1 MNKNLKAIELDKVLK
16 KLAEETAFKASTE
29 KALELLPVSDIYE
42 VNRLLQETGDA
53 YMLCGRFGSPS
64 FGGISDVVNSLRRAE
79 AGGCLSMKEL
89 LSIAETLRVI
99 RGIKQWREK
108 SAGIDVV
115 LDRYFNALSA
125 NKFLEEKINTCII
138 SDEEMS
144 DNASATLSAIRKK
157 IKQTS
162 LKAREVLDKMVR
174 SQSCQKYLQDSIVT
188 IRDGRYVIPVK
199 AEFRGE
205 IAGLV
210 HDTSS
215 SGATVFIE
223 PMGAVEANNAVKVL
237 KSKEEAEIERILYE
251 LSAAAGGFA
260 QDIIQSYY
268 TATELDVIFAKAS
281 LAYKMKASMPVM
293 NDGGIIRLD
302 KARHPLIPKDKV
314 VPISVSLGEKFSS
327 LVITGPNTGGKTVAL
342 KTIGLLSAMAMCG
355 LMIPV
360 ADESRLSVFS
370 EILVDIGDEQS
381 IEQSLSTFSAHMTNV
396 IKIIA
401 QADER
406 SLVLIDELGAGTDPV
421 EGASLA
427 IAILEQLRKQ
437 GAKIASTTHYAE
449 LKEYALRS
457 SDVENACCEFDVATL
472 KPTYRLLIGIPGKSN
487 AFAISERLG
496 MDKSIVENARRL
508 VSDENRRFEEVI
520 QQLERQRQELVKQN
534 EEAQASAKLSEKKRL
549 EAEREAQELKKKAEN
564 ELKRAREEA
573 VRIISSTRAEAENL
587 LEEMNDMYKSRQL
600 TAEEKAKLRA
610 DIRSMENKADPVE
623 NKKAE
628 NYKLPRSLKKGDSV
642 LIADIDKRAVLL
654 EEPKNGEV
662 LVQTGVIKT
671 RVSIKNLRLIEESGV
686 SKGKTQKGSLKRNVK
701 SNANVKAVT
710 DIDLRGLTAQEAV
723 MELDMALDSA
733 VLSGIHQVTIIHGKG
748 TGVLRAEV
756 HKYLKRCKYVKTYR
770 LGVFGEGESG
780 VTIAELK

>member
-1 MNKNLKAIELDKVLK
+1 
-16 KLAEETAFKASTE
+16 
-29 KALELLPVSDIYE
+29 
-42 VNRLLQETGDA
+42 
-53 YMLCGRFGSPS
+53 
-64 FGGISDVVNSLRRAE
+64 
-79 AGGCLSMKEL
+79 MKEL
-89 LSIAETLRVI
+89 LSIAETLRVL

-144 DNASATLSAIRKK
+144 DNASAALSAIRKK
-157 IKQTS
+157 IKQMS

-355 LMIPV
+355 LMIPA

>member
-1 MNKNLKAIELDKVLK
+1 
-16 KLAEETAFKASTE
+16 
-29 KALELLPVSDIYE
+29 
-42 VNRLLQETGDA
+42 
-53 YMLCGRFGSPS
+53 
-64 FGGISDVVNSLRRAE
+64 
-79 AGGCLSMKEL
+79 
-89 LSIAETLRVI
+89 
-99 RGIKQWREK
+99 
-108 SAGIDVV
+108 
-115 LDRYFNALSA
+115 
-125 NKFLEEKINTCII
+125 
-138 SDEEMS
+138 
-144 DNASATLSAIRKK
+144 
-157 IKQTS
+157 
-162 LKAREVLDKMVR
+162 
-174 SQSCQKYLQDSIVT
+174 
-188 IRDGRYVIPVK
+188 
-199 AEFRGE
+199 
-205 IAGLV
+205 
-210 HDTSS
+210 
-215 SGATVFIE
+215 
-223 PMGAVEANNAVKVL
+223 
-237 KSKEEAEIERILYE
+237 
-251 LSAAAGGFA
+251 
-260 QDIIQSYY
+260 
-268 TATELDVIFAKAS
+268 
-281 LAYKMKASMPVM
+281 MKASMPVM

-355 LMIPV
+355 LMIPA

>member
-79 AGGCLSMKEL
+79 AGSCLSMKEL
-89 LSIAETLRVI
+89 LSIAETLRVV
-99 RGIKQWREK
+99 RGIKQWRDK

-115 LDRYFNALSA
+115 LDRYFNTLSA

-144 DNASATLSAIRKK
+144 DNASAALSAIRKK

-355 LMIPV
+355 LMIPA

-733 VLSGIHQVTIIHGKG
+733 VLSGIHQITIIHGKG

>member
-1 MNKNLKAIELDKVLK
+1 
-16 KLAEETAFKASTE
+16 
-29 KALELLPVSDIYE
+29 
-42 VNRLLQETGDA
+42 
-53 YMLCGRFGSPS
+53 
-64 FGGISDVVNSLRRAE
+64 
-79 AGGCLSMKEL
+79 MKEL
-89 LSIAETLRVI
+89 RSIAETLRVI

-144 DNASATLSAIRKK
+144 DNASAALSAIRKK
-157 IKQTS
+157 IKQMS

-355 LMIPV
+355 LMIPA

>member
-79 AGGCLSMKEL
+79 AGSCLSMKEL
-89 LSIAETLRVI
+89 LSIAETLRVV
-99 RGIKQWREK
+99 RGIKQWRDK

-115 LDRYFNALSA
+115 LDRYFNTLSA

-144 DNASATLSAIRKK
+144 DNASAALSAIRKK

-355 LMIPV
+355 LMIPA

>member
-1 MNKNLKAIELDKVLK
+1 
-16 KLAEETAFKASTE
+16 
-29 KALELLPVSDIYE
+29 
-42 VNRLLQETGDA
+42 
-53 YMLCGRFGSPS
+53 
-64 FGGISDVVNSLRRAE
+64 
-79 AGGCLSMKEL
+79 
-89 LSIAETLRVI
+89 
-99 RGIKQWREK
+99 
-108 SAGIDVV
+108 
-115 LDRYFNALSA
+115 
-125 NKFLEEKINTCII
+125 
-138 SDEEMS
+138 
-144 DNASATLSAIRKK
+144 
-157 IKQTS
+157 
-162 LKAREVLDKMVR
+162 
-174 SQSCQKYLQDSIVT
+174 
-188 IRDGRYVIPVK
+188 
-199 AEFRGE
+199 
-205 IAGLV
+205 
-210 HDTSS
+210 
-215 SGATVFIE
+215 
-223 PMGAVEANNAVKVL
+223 
-237 KSKEEAEIERILYE
+237 
-251 LSAAAGGFA
+251 
-260 QDIIQSYY
+260 
-268 TATELDVIFAKAS
+268 
-281 LAYKMKASMPVM
+281 
-293 NDGGIIRLD
+293 
-302 KARHPLIPKDKV
+302 
-314 VPISVSLGEKFSS
+314 
-327 LVITGPNTGGKTVAL
+327 
-342 KTIGLLSAMAMCG
+342 
-355 LMIPV
+355 
-360 ADESRLSVFS
+360 
-370 EILVDIGDEQS
+370 
-381 IEQSLSTFSAHMTNV
+381 
-396 IKIIA
+396 
-401 QADER
+401 
-406 SLVLIDELGAGTDPV
+406 
-421 EGASLA
+421 
-427 IAILEQLRKQ
+427 
-437 GAKIASTTHYAE
+437 
-449 LKEYALRS
+449 
-457 SDVENACCEFDVATL
+457 
-472 KPTYRLLIGIPGKSN
+472 
-487 AFAISERLG
+487 